1 MQRTKTI
8 AFELVI
14 AGASKGVSGLSREA
28 ETLITKNLDGKDGD
42 VGFFSAFR
50 SWCITHF
57 PRRESGRYHK
67 VALENLQKL
76 ADKLAAGYTRIKL
89 LEWLRYK
96 LKFATTD
103 AVYQSGNPFDDCKVE
118 DLF

>member
-1 MQRTKTI
+1 MPILGAKIYIVTAPNLATAMQRTKTI

-50 SWCITHF
+50 S
-57 PRRESGRYHK
+57 
-67 VALENLQKL
+67 
-76 ADKLAAGYTRIKL
+76 
-89 LEWLRYK
+89 
-96 LKFATTD
+96 
-103 AVYQSGNPFDDCKVE
+103 
-118 DLF
+118 